1 MSPLKSDSL
10 LTNSPE
16 FHRLTVPYFTPLNKE
31 LSDWMKSPYDKN
43 PYFSDGL
50 IHKSISGNLL
60 RSKSEAIIDMLL
72 YQNKIPYRYKC
83 ALQLGEHTIHP
94 DFTTRHPST
103 GKHLYWEH
111 FGQMD
116 NPEYYNK
123 ACSKMQLYISH
134 GYIPTINL
142 ITTFETQKH
151 PLVAE
156 NVNKRIQTYFL

>member
-1 MSPLKSDSL
+1 MPPLKSDSL

-16 FHRLTVPYFTPLNKE
+16 FQRLTAPYFTPLKKE
-31 LSDWMKSPYDKN
+31 LSDWMKSPYYKN

-72 YQNKIPYRYKC
+72 YQNKIPYRYEC
-83 ALQLGEHTIHP
+83 ALQLGEHTI
-94 DFTTRHPST
+94 
-103 GKHLYWEH
+103 Y
-111 FGQMD
+111 
-116 NPEYYNK
+116 PEYYNK

-156 NVNKRIQTYFL
+156 NVNRIIQTYFL